1 MNKKGFTL
9 VELVVAIAALALC
22 SGFILSMYFKSDELS
37 DDADMYDEAMNQ
49 ISYISETF
57 KGSTSP
63 ENFAQNFHLEMKDGV
78 QEQNWAIY
86 YNENWY
92 TEDSAD
98 KAYVI
103 LYISLAPDK
112 EYDSGILYSLALD
125 FYKRSSS
132 DMQEK
137 VISLV
142 SKKYYPGGA
151 R

>member
-49 ISYISETF
+49 ISYITETF

-63 ENFAQNFHLEMKDGV
+63 ENFAQNFHLEMKDGT

-103 LYISLAPDK
+103 LYINLAPDT
-112 EYDSGILYSLALD
+112 EYDSGILYSLSLD
-125 FYKRSSS
+125 FYKRSSA

-151 R
+151 Q